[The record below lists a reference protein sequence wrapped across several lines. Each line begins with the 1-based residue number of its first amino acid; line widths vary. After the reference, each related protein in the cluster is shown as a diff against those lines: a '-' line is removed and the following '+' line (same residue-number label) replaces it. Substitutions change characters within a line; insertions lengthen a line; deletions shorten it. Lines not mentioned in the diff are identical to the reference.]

1 MNHDELCERL
11 SAYLEADLEARERVR
26 IEEHLRECP
35 ACRREY
41 RELRHTVDLLRGLPS
56 PDPPSDL
63 ADRVIARLRAGEGR
77 PGLMARCQARIAR
90 FADTPWSTPVAAVAV
105 ALGVLGIVRGVDVSS
120 EFPGWKGSESPPQLE
135 MVAETPPQP
144 PARSE
149 RATRPTRPVGTSA
162 EPSPVEVVSP
172 MLECL
177 RAGGP
182 SRSVA
187 GPGDPCE
194 HWDSWMVGLGM
205 RDAPAFVVEVEALPA
220 PERARILARI
230 RDFATR
236 SGSAPVLARTLRSAK
251 DPRAASLANR
261 IERASVVS
269 TR

>member
-1 MNHDELCERL
+1 
-11 SAYLEADLEARERVR
+11 
-26 IEEHLRECP
+26 
-35 ACRREY
+35 
-41 RELRHTVDLLRGLPS
+41 
-56 PDPPSDL
+56 
-63 ADRVIARLRAGEGR
+63 VIARLQAGEGR

-90 FADTPWSTPVAAVAV
+90 FADTPWSTRMAAVAV

-120 EFPGWKGSESPPQLE
+120 EFPGWEGFESPPQLE
-135 MVAETPPQP
+135 VVAETPTQP
-144 PARSE
+144 PARSV
-149 RATRPTRPVGTSA
+149 RAIRPTRPTRLVGTSA

-182 SRSVA
+182 SRSAA
-187 GPGDPCE
+187 GPGDPCA

-205 RDAPAFVVEVEALPA
+205 RDAPAFVIEVEALPA
-220 PERARILARI
+220 SDRARILARI

-236 SGSAPVLARTLRSAK
+236 SGSAPVLARTLRSAR
-251 DPRAASLANR
+251 DPRAASLANH